1 MSASEKEKR
10 LRALADSVVQMDEE
24 RAVKESEL
32 ALEQGI
38 PAYEAIS
45 EGLVVGMN
53 EAGKLFEEEEY
64 FVPELLLCS
73 DAMYAGLEV
82 LQPHLPSSEEG
93 SQLRLVV
100 GVVEGDTHDIGKN
113 LVKIMVEAGGFEVYD
128 LGNNVAIDRF
138 IETACE
144 VDAHII
150 ALSTMMTT
158 TMDQMPA
165 LIGRLQER
173 GLRERFKVLV
183 GGGPISTAYAARIG
197 ADGYAPNAAR
207 AVKVAKSLLAPL
219 PPAERGAA

>member
-1 MSASEKEKR
+1 MTASEREKR

-32 ALEQGI
+32 ALEEGI

-82 LQPHLPSSEEG
+82 LRPHLPESGEG
-93 SQLRLVV
+93 SEFRLVV

-128 LGNNVAIDRF
+128 LGNNVPVDRF

-144 VDAHII
+144 VGAHII

-165 LIGRLQER
+165 LIGRLRER
-173 GLRERFKVLV
+173 GLRERFKVLI
-183 GGGPISTAYAARIG
+183 GGGPISMAYAARIG

>member
-82 LQPHLPSSEEG
+82 LKPHLPSSEEG

-128 LGNNVAIDRF
+128 LGNNVPIDRF
-138 IETACE
+138 IATACE